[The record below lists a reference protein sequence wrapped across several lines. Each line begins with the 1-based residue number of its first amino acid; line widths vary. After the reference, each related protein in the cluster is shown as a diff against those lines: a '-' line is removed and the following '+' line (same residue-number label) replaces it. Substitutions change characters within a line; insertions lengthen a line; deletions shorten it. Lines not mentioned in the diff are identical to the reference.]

1 MARSMMPPTP
11 RTNASS
17 SSSPY
22 PPSRPNSAKPAISS
36 NGNSNTA
43 NSSLILR
50 KQLMELQKH
59 PVDGFSAGLVDD
71 DNMLEWDIVIMGPV
85 DTLWEGA
92 ILKARL
98 IFPPEYPL
106 LPPKMIF
113 DSEMWHPNIYNKGD
127 KKGEVCVSI
136 LHQPGEDEWGFEDAG
151 ERWLPVHTVE
161 SVLISV
167 ISLLSQDVPDLSSP
181 ANVDAAKEVRE
192 DYPSYK
198 KKVKRLARRSAEE
211 AYD

>member
-1 MARSMMPPTP
+1 MMPPTP

-22 PPSRPNSAKPAISS
+22 PPSRPNSAKPALSS

>member
-1 MARSMMPPTP
+1 MMPPTP
-11 RTNASS
+11 RANASS

-22 PPSRPNSAKPAISS
+22 PPSRPNSAKPTNSS
-36 NGNSNTA
+36 NGNSSTA

>member
-1 MARSMMPPTP
+1 MPPAARANAGAATP
-11 RTNASS
+11 
-17 SSSPY
+17 PY
-22 PPSRPNSAKPAISS
+22 PPSRPGSSKPGTPLSA
-36 NGNSNTA
+36 TA
-43 NSSLILR
+43 NSSLLLR
-50 KQLMELQKH
+50 KQLRDLQKN

-71 DNMLEWDIVIMGPV
+71 DNILEWQIVIMGPA
-85 DTLWEGA
+85 DTLYEGA

-98 IFPPEYPL
+98 IFPPEYPI
-106 LPPKMIF
+106 LPPKMVF
-113 DSEMWHPNIYNKGD
+113 DSEMWHPNVYNTGN

-136 LHQPGEDEWGFEDAG
+136 LHAPGEDEWGYEDAG

-161 SVLISV
+161 SVLMSV
-167 ISLLSQDVPDLSSP
+167 ISLLSADVPDLNSP

-192 DYPSYK
+192 NYESYK

>member
-1 MARSMMPPTP
+1 MPAARSFL
-11 RTNASS
+11 NGA
-17 SSSPY
+17 SSPY
-22 PPSRPNSAKPAISS
+22 STSRPGSTKPGTPISATS
-36 NGNSNTA
+36 NC
-43 NSSLILR
+43 SLILR
-50 KQLMELQKH
+50 KQLLDLQKY

-71 DNMLEWDIVIMGPV
+71 DNILEWQIVIMGPA
-85 DTLWEGA
+85 DTLYEGA

-98 IFPPEYPL
+98 IFPPEYPI

-113 DSEMWHPNIYNKGD
+113 DSEMWHPNVYSTGD

-136 LHQPGEDEWGFEDAG
+136 LHQPGDDEWGYEDAG

-167 ISLLSQDVPDLSSP
+167 ISLLSQDVPDLNSP

-192 DYPSYK
+192 DFPSYK

>member
-1 MARSMMPPTP
+1 MMPPTP

-36 NGNSNTA
+36 NGNSSTA

>member
-1 MARSMMPPTP
+1 MPAARNSIGGIS
-11 RTNASS
+11 TNAQ
-17 SSSPY
+17 Y
-22 PPSRPNSAKPAISS
+22 PTSRPGSSKPATPAPSTTS
-36 NGNSNTA
+36 

-50 KQLMELQKH
+50 KQLLDLQKN

-71 DNMLEWDIVIMGPV
+71 DNMLEWQIVIMGPA
-85 DTLWEGA
+85 DTLYEGA

-98 IFPPEYPL
+98 IFPQEFPL
-106 LPPKMIF
+106 LPPRMVF
-113 DSEMWHPNIYNKGD
+113 DSEMWHPNVYDKGD

-136 LHQPGEDEWGFEDAG
+136 LHAPGDDEWGYEEAG

-167 ISLLSQDVPDLSSP
+167 ISLLSQDVPDLNSP

-192 DYPSYK
+192 DFPSYK

>member
-1 MARSMMPPTP
+1 MPPTP

>member
-1 MARSMMPPTP
+1 MMPPTP

-22 PPSRPNSAKPAISS
+22 PPSRPNSAKPAIFS

>member
-1 MARSMMPPTP
+1 MPPTSH
-11 RTNASS
+11 NGVSGS
-17 SSSPY
+17 G
-22 PPSRPNSAKPAISS
+22 SRPGSTKPGTPI
-36 NGNSNTA
+36 SNTS
-43 NSSLILR
+43 NCSLILR
-50 KQLMELQKH
+50 KQLLDLQKY

-71 DNMLEWDIVIMGPV
+71 DNILEWQIVIMGPA
-85 DTLWEGA
+85 DTLYEGA

-98 IFPPEYPL
+98 IFPPEYPI

-113 DSEMWHPNIYNKGD
+113 DSEMWHPNVYDKGD

-136 LHQPGEDEWGFEDAG
+136 LHQPGEDEWGYEDAG

-192 DYPSYK
+192 DFASYK

>member
-1 MARSMMPPTP
+1 MVVKLR
-11 RTNASS
+11 
-17 SSSPY
+17 Y
-22 PPSRPNSAKPAISS
+22 L
-36 NGNSNTA
+36 NGNKEQIRGHLA
-43 NSSLILR
+43 D
-50 KQLMELQKH
+50 KFVELQKH